1 MQLLEVQLK
10 LLACPPP
17 FMLVFLLKHYESANV
32 PHQLL
37 QFSIYYSFMPEKN
50 YEKCV
55 SFSFWWKLFTC
66 SRLAYEEG

>member
-37 QFSIYYSFMPEKN
+37 QFSIYYLFMPEKN
-50 YEKCV
+50 
-55 SFSFWWKLFTC
+55 
-66 SRLAYEEG
+66 